1 MNQPPELKP
10 LIDHS
15 AEVRSPKQYADEM
28 SMGEISGTISGIED
42 AIRRADTA
50 RKNVS
55 RMVDNPNLVIALN
68 TAITQLEAIR
78 KELFQSTYFGGDQQR
93 MF

>member
-1 MNQPPELKP
+1 MKQPPELRP
-10 LIDHS
+10 LIDNS
-15 AEVRSPKQYADEM
+15 ADVRSPAQYADEQA
-28 SMGEISGTISGIED
+28 MGEISGTISGIED
-42 AIRRADTA
+42 AIRRADAA

-55 RMVDNPNLVIALN
+55 RTVDNPNLVVALD
-68 TAITQLEAIR
+68 TAINRLEAIR

>member
-10 LIDHS
+10 LIDGS
-15 AEVRSPKQYADEM
+15 ADVRSPKQYADEM
-28 SMGEISGTISGIED
+28 SMSEISGTISGIED
-42 AIRRADTA
+42 AIFRADKA

-55 RMVDNPNLVIALN
+55 RMVDNHNLVVALDS
-68 TAITQLEAIR
+68 AITKLEAVR
-78 KELFQSTYFGGDQQR
+78 KELFQSTHFGGDQQR